1 MCIRDRY
8 QRRVRGLNESP
19 MAVGRLLLGLALCQV
34 ALSTFVEYRDII
46 LPEESSDHSA
56 KVNYDDDDHLLLPL
70 YKEESTL
77 TTAMAPAPAP
87 NVAARATSAF
97 VDKLTSYCSS
107 TAFGT
112 NADMK
117 ALCVAATTG
126 PAKELLSKVTTKL
139 ADAAFTGYD
148 CCSITFKI
156 GSVSIGKAKFE
167 FTGTIGYAS
176 GVLSISASTGTQ
188 TAAINDY
195 VTMTSLNLGVSAN
208 LSTKKIVTAQIDGSV
223 TVSLGFGDSTSGS
236 VLVSLVDNGFS
247 MSAALKT
254 AEIKLSSGFT
264 LLAGTVDLSYASG
277 TMIVALQADA
287 SVTYSAKDGP
297 IVVSVTGSYDSST
310 QAIALSGTMS
320 SMIPKIFGAD
330 ALSAGMFTLD
340 ASMTKGKVASAKL
353 TGVLCVGSTASCQAG
368 TATANNIVSQLTLS
382 YKQAN
387 PVTLLQA
394 LNGVKTTSGTGQWLF
409 VAKIST
415 LDVRKAIS
423 AFGDAALAKKLPEV
437 LNLGLKPLQTGCTA
451 ASPLDSCFFL
461 IAVTTVSVDLTNI
474 SPAVRLTPGLTLLAK
489 FQLPPTKKTT
499 LLQLNLPIHGSTVT
513 VPGSNLAAKF
523 SLSMS
528 TLNNEQW
535 STTNPIG
542 QTKLPALLSL
552 GQGKSDTK
560 LIYDMKFSAVL
571 PLAIDAAKTGVPA
584 LKSLSMPS
592 ALTKSLNYFDKLMD
606 KFPMQLEMNSDFT
619 SKASKYFA
627 VTGKANNGGIGVT
640 FIVNRQTVGATTTT
654 AIMASVAL
662 NTQYFGELI
671 KLMLKTNPFD
681 KVPSLSNM
689 YVAGYASS
697 GAFQLPTPVTLPT
710 PFEGTRDIKAGFCF
724 HGKLMR
730 PSKSCGL
737 DPVCAVV
744 KSAFSG
750 SSSNLVL
757 SGCVSGLSTSL
768 MIGVAGIKLSKSVT
782 IRTAGLTYDS
792 TIGPPPSVSFG
803 ASATLDVI
811 INKEPVTF
819 NGKLYLAQKAA
830 TTLLG
835 FSFTTSGMFVR
846 AFGVQRLNMYDL
858 ILAAEVGVAA
868 GVPVINSNTIGGG
881 ICFGPADKCKPLV
894 KGTTVL
900 EQQELSLAPKHEDYA
915 NHVALVEQAKLTGAV
930 AMKLYAGFDLA
941 GDAFFY
947 AGITKVTLADIASA
961 FVGASKLPSWL
972 GKVGLEGYD
981 TAACKA
987 NAGGSACFA
996 YMSFASKEKTITE
1009 LSPPMTIPMG
1019 FNTQGRLTLFGA
1031 SIGFKM
1037 QLIESKMAMQLDASP
1052 LNLFS
1057 GAIQVFR
1064 VKDDFAVST
1073 LAQHTALGT
1082 DEEEAQ
1088 HSGQRTALAQEE
1100 HRRQH
1105 TALLQEEG
1113 SSRRRRRSTKAPTK
1127 APTDTRRRRTKTPTR
1142 APTDVRRR
1150 RTKTPTKAPT
1160 AEVRRRRS
1168 PTTASPTVAVIAARR
1183 RRVAYDSTKGPF
1195 FSFDADLKTKNFALA
1210 FNGYAKIKGLGEA
1223 GIKVAVTPT
1232 SFEGTLVSVPVFSSP
1247 ITMDLTC
1254 KLTLNTSPTALDLA
1268 AALDVSALTSMTAP
1282 LLKATQAA
1290 IKPINALKKTVEK
1303 ARDVVNKAFKKAK
1316 GGLDKAKKAVSKACL
1331 LYTSPSPRD
1340 RTRSRMP
1347 SSA

>member
-264 LLAGTVDLSYASG
+264 LLAGTVDLSYASS
-277 TMIVALQADA
+277 TMVVALKADA
-287 SVTYSAKDGP
+287 SVTYSTKDEP
-297 IVVSVTGSYDSST
+297 IIVSISGSYDSST
-310 QAIALSGTMS
+310 QTITIAGTMS

-368 TATANNIVSQLTLS
+368 TATANNLVSKLTLS
-382 YKQAN
+382 YQQTPTAALVQASGKA
-387 PVTLLQA
+387 TA
-394 LNGVKTTSGTGQWLF
+394 TSNTGQWLF
-409 VAKIST
+409 IAKVST
-415 LDVRKAIS
+415 LDVRKAIA
-423 AFGDAALAKKLPEV
+423 AFGDADLAKKLPDV
-437 LNLGLKPLQTGCTA
+437 LNLGLSPLQTGCTP
-451 ASPLDSCFFL
+451 ASSLDSCFFL
-461 IAVTTVSVDLTNI
+461 IAATSVAVDLTNI
-474 SPAVRLTPGLTLLAK
+474 VPAVRLTPGVTMLAK
-489 FQLPPTKKTT
+489 FKLPPSDTMT
-499 LLQLNLPIHGSTVT
+499 LLQLSMPIHGSKVT
-513 VPGSNLAAKF
+513 VPGSTTVPAKF
-523 SLSMS
+523 LLTMN

-535 STTNPIG
+535 SVTNPIG
-542 QTKLPALLSL
+542 QTKLPAVISI
-552 GQGKSDTK
+552 GQSTKSSK
-560 LIYDMKFSAVL
+560 LVYDMKFSKVL
-571 PLAIDAAKTGVPA
+571 PLAIDAAKKGVPA

-592 ALTKSLNYFDKLMD
+592 ALTKSLTYFDKLMD

-1037 QLIESKMAMQLDASP
+1037 QLIATKMAMQLDASP

-1057 GAIQVFR
+1057 GAIQVYR
-1064 VKDDFAVST
+1064 VKDDFKVSFLAQSNST
-1073 LAQHTALGT
+1073 LSPEQLLQHFYRR
-1082 DEEEAQ
+1082 Q
-1088 HSGQRTALAQEE
+1088 HIQALAQVAAASASEQQARAS
-1100 HRRQH
+1100 HRRRR
-1105 TALLQEEG
+1105 
-1113 SSRRRRRSTKAPTK
+1113 SSRRRRSAP
-1127 APTDTRRRRTKTPTR
+1127 RRRRTSS
-1142 APTDVRRR
+1142 A
-1150 RTKTPTKAPT
+1150 
-1160 AEVRRRRS
+1160 RRRRS
-1168 PTTASPTVAVIAARR
+1168 SSARR
-1183 RRVAYDSTKGPF
+1183 RRSSARRRDTSRRRAAKKSSSSSSRRRKKSVAYDSSKGPF